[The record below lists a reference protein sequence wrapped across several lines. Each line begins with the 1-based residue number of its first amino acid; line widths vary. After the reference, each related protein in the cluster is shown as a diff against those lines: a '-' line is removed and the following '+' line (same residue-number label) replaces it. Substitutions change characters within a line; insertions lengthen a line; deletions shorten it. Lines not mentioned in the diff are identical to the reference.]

1 MPPRVDRQLERLHER
16 RAEVDRGL
24 ADATARL
31 THAQEQAAELRRG
44 IGRLT
49 RRDAIQAADRHLAR
63 SQTNVAAWTEQIQRL
78 NIDAEKLREQAQR
91 HLAWAQDHHRDLN
104 DYATTLRLIDDTH
117 RARRTTTELDPP
129 TTIRQ
134 ERPDQPSQRHAWRRQ
149 LDEHALRRDTVLHRD
164 ASREPIE
171 LGIA

>member
-63 SQTNVAAWTEQIQRL
+63 SQTNVVAWTEQIQRL
-78 NIDAEKLREQAQR
+78 NSEVEKLEERAQR
-91 HLAWAQDHHRDLN
+91 HLTWAQDHHEDLS
-104 DYATTLRLIDDTH
+104 DYAATLRLLDDTH
-117 RARRTTTELDPP
+117 RARRTATELDPP
-129 TTIRQ
+129 PATSDD
-134 ERPDQPSQRHAWRRQ
+134 RPDQPSQRHTWRQQ
-149 LDEHALRRDTVLHRD
+149 LDENTLGRDTGHD
-164 ASREPIE
+164 TSRELIE
-171 LGIA
+171 LDIA